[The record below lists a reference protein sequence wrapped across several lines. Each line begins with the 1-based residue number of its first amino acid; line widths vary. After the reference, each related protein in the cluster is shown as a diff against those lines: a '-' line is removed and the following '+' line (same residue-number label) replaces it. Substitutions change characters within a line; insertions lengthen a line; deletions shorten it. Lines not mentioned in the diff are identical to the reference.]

1 MAGGSKDSNGLGATS
16 PLIASPR
23 LLGKT
28 HLLVVWLGDA
38 ARTWPLP
45 PSGELTIG
53 RADDAD
59 VHVPSAVV
67 SRQHARLVITPTSV
81 MLRDLG
87 SQNGTRVN
95 GERLGADWSLAYGDI
110 ISLGDVT
117 AAFIENRG
125 QAAGTTHARPG
136 AEHLTGLVG
145 LVDSAAPVP
154 APDDG
159 NARVDLGD
167 RTALVADPAMRQV
180 FEQIKLLA
188 PSDLTV
194 LILGETG
201 TGKEVAAAALRHW
214 SKRRAQPF
222 VTINCASLPEA
233 IAESELFGHERG
245 AFSGAAQAKPGLLES
260 APGGTVFLDEIGD
273 LSSPV
278 QAKLLRVLE
287 TRKLT
292 RLGSV
297 HERSID
303 VRLVAATH
311 RDLNGAIRAGRF
323 RQDLYYRLS
332 AAVVHLPPLRTRPT
346 ELPVMARAFLA
357 EACRKLGRAV
367 PALSPGAIER
377 LRAHDWPGNVRE
389 LKNLLENLAAT
400 VMDPVI
406 GAQHLAARMGPGA
419 GAAVVIPPPPVETEP
434 GAPASFSDP
443 EDVTVANVGEI
454 QPLAEA
460 NRAFERKQ
468 IENALQATKGN
479 KTQAARLLGVPLRTF
494 MEKVKR
500 HGLS

>member
-1 MAGGSKDSNGLGATS
+1 
-16 PLIASPR
+16 
-23 LLGKT
+23 
-28 HLLVVWLGDA
+28 V
-38 ARTWPLP
+38 
-45 PSGELTIG
+45 
-53 RADDAD
+53 
-59 VHVPSAVV
+59 
-67 SRQHARLVITPTSV
+67 
-81 MLRDLG
+81 
-87 SQNGTRVN
+87 
-95 GERLGADWSLAYGDI
+95 
-110 ISLGDVT
+110 
-117 AAFIENRG
+117 
-125 QAAGTTHARPG
+125 
-136 AEHLTGLVG
+136 
-145 LVDSAAPVP
+145 
-154 APDDG
+154 
-159 NARVDLGD
+159 
-167 RTALVADPAMRQV
+167 ALVADPAMRQV

-222 VTINCASLPEA
+222 VTINCASLPES
-233 IAESELFGHERG
+233 IAESELFGHDRG

-297 HERSID
+297 QERSID
-303 VRLVAATH
+303 VRIVAATH
-311 RDLNGAIRAGRF
+311 RDLSGAIRAGRF

-332 AAVVHLPPLRTRPT
+332 AAVVHLPPLRTRPA
-346 ELPVMARAFLA
+346 ELPVMARAFLD
-357 EACRKLGRAV
+357 EACRKLGRPV
-367 PALSPGAIER
+367 PALSAGALDR
-377 LRAHDWPGNVRE
+377 LKAHDWPGNVRE

-400 VMDPVI
+400 VLEPVI
-406 GAQHLAARMGPGA
+406 HSQHLATRMGPSA
-419 GAAVVIPPPPVETEP
+419 SSPAMMPMSMPPSAVPETEP

-443 EDVTVANVGEI
+443 DDVTVANASDI

-468 IENALQATKGN
+468 IEHALQATRGN

>member
-1 MAGGSKDSNGLGATS
+1 MAAGKDSNGMGATA

-23 LLGKT
+23 LLGKS

-38 ARTWPLP
+38 ARTWSLP
-45 PSGELTIG
+45 PSGELIIG

-59 VHVPSAVV
+59 IHVPSAVV
-67 SRQHARLVITPTSV
+67 SRQHAQLAVSPHSV
-81 MLRDLG
+81 LLRDLG

-95 GERLGADWSLAYGDI
+95 GERIVGDWSLAYGDI

-125 QAAGTTHARPG
+125 QAAVSPDHRPG

-145 LVDSAAPVP
+145 LVDSAASP
-154 APDDG
+154 APPNDS
-159 NARVDLGD
+159 NMRVDLGD
-167 RTALVADPAMRQV
+167 RAALVADPAMRQV

-194 LILGETG
+194 LVLGETG
-201 TGKEVAAAALRHW
+201 TGKEVAAVALRHW
-214 SKRRAQPF
+214 SKRRSQPF
-222 VTINCASLPEA
+222 VTINCASLPDS

-273 LSSPV
+273 LSAPV

-303 VRLVAATH
+303 VRIVAATH
-311 RDLNGAIRAGRF
+311 RDLNAAIRAGRF

-346 ELPVMARAFLA
+346 ELAVMARAFLA
-357 EACRKLGRAV
+357 EACRKLNRAV
-367 PALSPGAIER
+367 PALSPGAIDR

-400 VMDPVI
+400 VMDPVVT
-406 GAQHLAARMGPGA
+406 AQHLAVRMGPSA
-419 GAAVVIPPPPVETEP
+419 GALPPPPAVPETEP

-443 EDVTVANVGEI
+443 DDVTVANVGEI

-468 IENALQATKGN
+468 IENALQATRGN

>member
-1 MAGGSKDSNGLGATS
+1 MAMRLASA

-23 LLGKT
+23 LLGKN

-38 ARTWPLP
+38 ARTWSLP

-59 VHVPSAVV
+59 IHVPSAVV
-67 SRQHARLVITPTSV
+67 SRQHAQLVVTASSV
-81 MLRDLG
+81 RLRDLG

-95 GERLGADWSLAYGDI
+95 GERIVGDWSLAYGDI

-125 QAAGTTHARPG
+125 QTVASPDPRPG

-145 LVDSAAPVP
+145 LVDSVASP
-154 APDDG
+154 APPHDG
-159 NARVDLGD
+159 DMRVDLGD

-201 TGKEVAAAALRHW
+201 TGKEVAAVALRHW
-214 SKRRAQPF
+214 SRRRGKPF
-222 VTINCASLPEA
+222 VTINCASLPDS

-287 TRKLT
+287 THKLT

-297 HERSID
+297 QERSID
-303 VRLVAATH
+303 VRIVAATH
-311 RDLNGAIRAGRF
+311 RDLNAAIRAGRF
-323 RQDLYYRLS
+323 RQDLSCRL
-332 AAVVHLPPLRTRPT
+332 
-346 ELPVMARAFLA
+346 
-357 EACRKLGRAV
+357 C
-367 PALSPGAIER
+367 
-377 LRAHDWPGNVRE
+377 
-389 LKNLLENLAAT
+389 
-400 VMDPVI
+400 
-406 GAQHLAARMGPGA
+406 
-419 GAAVVIPPPPVETEP
+419 
-434 GAPASFSDP
+434 APARPSW
-443 EDVTVANVGEI
+443 
-454 QPLAEA
+454 
-460 NRAFERKQ
+460 R
-468 IENALQATKGN
+468 
-479 KTQAARLLGVPLRTF
+479 
-494 MEKVKR
+494 
-500 HGLS
+500 